1 MEEEEEEEEEEGI
14 LVPGIHNPSSAVRRV
29 KRASGRR
36 GFFTGGVGRLLLLG
50 EKEKARGKE
59 EGRRESLPV
68 LPFNPSSAIYR
79 RRSSQVG
86 EEREG
91 KGGEIASL
99 FLDSGM
105 IDPFLLNNLKPSN
118 AMCSR
123 RCSLADGVCP

>member
-1 MEEEEEEEEEEGI
+1 M
-14 LVPGIHNPSSAVRRV
+14 
-29 KRASGRR
+29 
-36 GFFTGGVGRLLLLG
+36 GRLLLLG

-91 KGGEIASL
+91 KGGGIASL